1 MARNV
6 EIKAKISP
14 DDQRRIVELA
24 SKTGSGPQ
32 TLIQT
37 DTFFNTADGRL
48 KLREF
53 ADGTAELIS
62 YSRSDFAEPRICNY
76 LRFEVEEPTKMKR
89 MLELST
95 GIQCIVEK
103 HRDVY
108 FIDQARIH
116 LDEVKDL
123 GLFLEIEVVLRSDQ
137 IEEVGNDIMESLLE
151 QFDIKPASFLAVS
164 YADLILEYK
173 TANNTILGSSTED
186 EVQDSADG
194 KTEPD
199 GTLTEEADSK
209 ENDMDE

>member
-14 DDQRRIVELA
+14 DDKRRIAELA

-32 TLIQT
+32 TLMQT

-62 YSRSDFAEPRICNY
+62 YSRSDLAQPRICNY

-151 QFDIKPASFLAVS
+151 QFEIESTSFLAVS
-164 YADLILEYK
+164 YADLILK
-173 TANNTILGSSTED
+173 NQTVTNKGR
-186 EVQDSADG
+186 
-194 KTEPD
+194 EPD
-199 GTLTEEADSK
+199 APATGTTNAETKGDTTLTEEERSE
-209 ENDMDE
+209 ENDAEK

>member
-14 DDQRRIVELA
+14 DDKRRIAELA

-32 TLIQT
+32 TLMQT

-62 YSRSDFAEPRICNY
+62 YSRSDLAQPRICNY

-151 QFDIKPASFLAVS
+151 QFEIESTSFLAVS
-164 YADLILEYK
+164 YADLILK
-173 TANNTILGSSTED
+173 NQTAINKGREPEAPITGTTNAETKGDTTLAEEEGSE
-186 EVQDSADG
+186 
-194 KTEPD
+194 
-199 GTLTEEADSK
+199 
-209 ENDMDE
+209 ENDAEK

>member
-6 EIKAKISP
+6 EIKTKISP
-14 DDQRRIVELA
+14 EDKARIAELA
-24 SKTGSGPQ
+24 AKTGSGPQ
-32 TLIQT
+32 SLVQV

-62 YSRSDFAEPRICNY
+62 YSRSDFAQPRLCNY
-76 LRFEVEEPTKMKR
+76 LRFEVEEPAKMKR

-95 GIQCIVEK
+95 GIQCVVEK
-103 HRDVY
+103 RRDVY

-137 IEEVGNDIMESLLE
+137 IEEIGNDIMESLLE
-151 QFDIKPASFLAVS
+151 QFKVDPGSFLAFS
-164 YADLILEYK
+164 YADMIVEHSNEEK
-173 TANNTILGSSTED
+173 PD
-186 EVQDSADG
+186 DSNAD
-194 KTEPD
+194 
-199 GTLTEEADSK
+199 
-209 ENDMDE
+209 NV